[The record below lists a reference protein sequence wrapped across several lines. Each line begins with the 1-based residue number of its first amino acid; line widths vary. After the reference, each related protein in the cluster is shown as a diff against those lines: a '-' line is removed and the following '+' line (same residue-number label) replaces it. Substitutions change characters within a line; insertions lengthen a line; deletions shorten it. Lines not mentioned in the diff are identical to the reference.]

1 MQKRQ
6 INCPEDSAA
15 DRRDPESLSPDVVNN
30 GKAKRSEKCRDNG
43 HHILTHNI
51 PPKSIFEKINPT
63 ATQTAVIIASEKC
76 KSPLIMS
83 PLIKS
88 RKEFVMRTPGI
99 SSMIFPIMIIS
110 TCCPGPT
117 RHIRMHAIPEIR
129 EHKIFEKI
137 AFIWTFAN
145 AYNVTRINA
154 PTNRD
159 AIPSHKFPPK
169 KIANAP
175 AVIA

>member
-1 MQKRQ
+1 
-6 INCPEDSAA
+6 
-15 DRRDPESLSPDVVNN
+15 
-30 GKAKRSEKCRDNG
+30 
-43 HHILTHNI
+43 
-51 PPKSIFEKINPT
+51 
-63 ATQTAVIIASEKC
+63 
-76 KSPLIMS
+76 MS

-145 AYNVTRINA
+145 AYSVTRINA
-154 PTNRD
+154 PHKQGRN
-159 AIPSHKFPPK
+159 PSHKFPPK
-169 KIANAP
+169 RLQMPQPSSHRSRTASPWNTLVPSRSFHIPDRSHQTTDASHRSSAKDRSAGQASTYLFHSLRS
-175 AVIA
+175 AASA